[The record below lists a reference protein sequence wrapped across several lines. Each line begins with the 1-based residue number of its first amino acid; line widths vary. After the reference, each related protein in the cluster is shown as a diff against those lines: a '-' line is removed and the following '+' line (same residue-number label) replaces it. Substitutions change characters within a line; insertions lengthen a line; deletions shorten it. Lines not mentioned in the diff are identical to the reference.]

1 MDEPSAKR
9 VKLEE
14 NVFSDSEVNEK
25 DEENFKIFDE
35 IMRNVKIEQMT
46 NYQENPEYIELLDV
60 SKKRKDMI
68 NKEITQWSSYLEV
81 HIKYL
86 DYANNKLFEL
96 NEMQMNLL
104 PYDIYFNI
112 IFIEDYYKN
121 KLKIMEI
128 RIIKIKNIL
137 TFLESLKIT
146 FNMQLLHNSLK
157 YPLLKSIIDNY
168 QPQPFV
174 LII

>member
-9 VKLEE
+9 VKVVKLEE
-14 NVFSDSEVNEK
+14 NVFSDSKVNEK

-35 IMRNVKIEQMT
+35 IMRNVKIEQIT
-46 NYQENPEYIELLDV
+46 NYLENPEYIELLDA

-68 NKEITQWSSYLEV
+68 NKEITEWSIYLQV

-86 DYANNKLFEL
+86 DYANHKLFEL

-104 PYDIYFNI
+104 PDDIYFNI
-112 IFIEDYYKN
+112 IFTEDYYKN

-137 TFLESLKIT
+137 KFLEIVKSM
-146 FNMQLLHNSLK
+146 FNIQLFHNSLK
-157 YPLLKSIIDNY
+157 YPLLKSIVENF
-168 QPQPFV
+168 Q
-174 LII
+174 LNLN